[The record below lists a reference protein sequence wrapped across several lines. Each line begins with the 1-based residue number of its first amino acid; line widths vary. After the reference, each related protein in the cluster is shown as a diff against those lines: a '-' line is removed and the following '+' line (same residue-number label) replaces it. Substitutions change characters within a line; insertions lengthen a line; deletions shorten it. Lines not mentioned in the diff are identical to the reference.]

1 MLRIRKIHDPLFPL
15 EARAVAQVQKLLAER
30 FPELDKEKIDE
41 LPGQLNNP
49 LKYRF
54 KTILFVADNTSGNVK
69 GFAVLMTDKTLNF
82 CFLDLI
88 ATDRGAPSGLG
99 SAIYERVREEAAK
112 LNSLGIFFE
121 CLPDD
126 PALCKDSS
134 KLKENAAR
142 LKFYERFGVFPISG
156 TKYETPLSE
165 NDDCPPYLLFDSL
178 KKERTL
184 GKRIAKKIVRAILKR
199 KYENLCSNEY
209 VSLVVNSFKDD
220 PVKLRSPKYIKK
232 VQKPVFIDYSD
243 KIALVVNDKHNIHH
257 IKERGYV
264 ESPVRI
270 KSILSEIEKTGFFE
284 TTPYEEFP
292 ENYIRD
298 VHDNRLINFLKKVC
312 LDIGNEKSVYP
323 YVFPVRN
330 ADKPPDE
337 LEVSAGYFCID
348 TFTPLNKNAW
358 LAARNGVNCAL
369 TAARIVLNGEKCSYA
384 LLRPPGHHAESKVF
398 GGFCYLNNA
407 AIAANYLSGFGKVA
421 MLDIDYHHG
430 NGQQDIFYRR
440 NDVFTVSIHGHPSF
454 AYPYFSGFAKE
465 KGEGAGTGFNLNY
478 PLEKSVSGDRYL
490 EVLNNA
496 LIKIRSFKPSYL
508 IVLLGLDT
516 AKGDPTGTWQLNASD
531 FFNNG
536 KMIGSLGLPTVVIQE
551 GGYKTRSLGINARN
565 FFEGFLKSTGYPLIS
580 K

>member
-15 EARAVAQVQKLLAER
+15 EKRAVEQVQKILSER
-30 FPELDKEKIDE
+30 FPDLGREKIDE
-41 LPGQLNNP
+41 LPRQLNNP

-54 KTILFVADNTSGNVK
+54 KTILFVADDTSGNVK

-82 CFLDLI
+82 CFLDFI
-88 ATDRGAPSGLG
+88 ATDINAPSGLG
-99 SAIYERVREEAAK
+99 SAIYERVREEAVK
-112 LNSLGIFFE
+112 LDSRGIFFE

-126 PALCKDSS
+126 PALCKDCS

-142 LKFYERFGVFPISG
+142 LKFYERFGAFPIAD

-165 NDDCPPYLLFDSL
+165 NDDSPPYLMFDGL
-178 KKERTL
+178 EKEKTL
-184 GKRIAKKIVRAILKR
+184 GKRIAKKIVKAILKR
-199 KYENLCSNEY
+199 KYGDLCSNEY

-220 PVKLRSPKYIKK
+220 PVKLRSPRYIKK
-232 VQKPVFIDYSD
+232 PKALVFINYSD
-243 KIALVVNDKHNIHH
+243 KISLVVNDRHNIHH

-270 KSILSEIEKTGFFE
+270 KSIMNEIEKTGFFE
-284 TTPYEEFP
+284 KTPYEEFP
-292 ENYIRD
+292 EHYIRD
-298 VHDNRLINFLKKVC
+298 VHDSRLLNFLKKVC
-312 LDIGNEKSVYP
+312 LEIGNEKSVYP

-330 ADKPPDE
+330 ADKPPEE

-369 TAARIVLNGEKCSYA
+369 TAARIVLNGQKHAYA

-398 GGFCYLNNA
+398 GGFCYLNNG

-421 MLDIDYHHG
+421 ILDIDYHHG
-430 NGQQDIFYRR
+430 NGQQEIFYNR
-440 NDVFTVSIHGHPSF
+440 NDVLTVSIHGHPSF

-465 KGEGAGTGFNLNY
+465 KGEGAGEGFNLNY
-478 PLEKSVSGDRYL
+478 PLGKDISGDKYL
-490 EVLNNA
+490 ETLTNA
-496 LIKIRSFKPSYL
+496 LIKIKFFKPTYL
-508 IVLLGLDT
+508 VLLLGFDT
-516 AKGDPTGTWQLNASD
+516 AKGDPTGSWQLNASD

-536 KMIGSLGLPTVVIQE
+536 KMIGALKLPTLFIQE
-551 GGYKTRSLGINARN
+551 GGYKNRSLGINARN
-565 FFEGFLKSTGYPLIS
+565 FFEGFIKESGIL
-580 K
+580 